1 MNNVVMI
8 MNARN
13 LSAFRDCINKLNV
26 SKVWFKGF
34 TEYELNTE
42 INKFIQETNFDN
54 YYIVSDDLVIQP
66 EHFNLLQE
74 KLKTHPIVTG
84 WGVWRQNWDWTTIHF
99 QDKLHTFNQGGHLP
113 LMKKHYNVIKT
124 YEIET
129 LPDEFETAFTG
140 WFWTGIRRDIW
151 LEYPYQTMSTTGEND
166 SVASTDAHWSKR
178 ILKDKKYKQMC
189 FKEARVLHLSYM
201 GKDYDDLNFENKQII
216 KEFI

>member
-13 LSAFRDCINKLNV
+13 LSAFRDCVDKLNI

-34 TEYELNTE
+34 TEFELNIE
-42 INKFIQETNFDN
+42 INKFIRETNFDN

-66 EHFNLLQE
+66 EHFELLQE

-84 WGVWRQNWDWTTIHF
+84 WGVWRQNWDWTTIHL
-99 QDKLHTFNQGGHLP
+99 QDKLYVANHGTKLP
-113 LMKKHYNVIKT
+113 LRKKQYNIVKT
-124 YEIET
+124 YEIDT

-140 WFWTGIRRDIW
+140 WFWTGVRRDIW
-151 LEYPYQTMSTTGEND
+151 LKYPYQTISLD
-166 SVASTDAHWSKR
+166 FPSDDRASTDLHWSKR
-178 ILKDKKYKQMC
+178 ILEDKKYKQMC
-189 FKEARVLHLSYM
+189 FKEARVLHLSYI

>member
-13 LSAFRDCINKLNV
+13 LSAFRDCINKLEV

-34 TEYELNTE
+34 REFELNEE

-54 YYIVSDDLVIQP
+54 YYIVSDDLVISKKNF
-66 EHFNLLQE
+66 ELLQE
-74 KLKTHPIVTG
+74 KLKTYPIVTG
-84 WGVWRQNWDWTTIHF
+84 WGVWRQNYDWTTIHL
-99 QDKLHTFNQGGHLP
+99 QNKIHTFNQGP
-113 LMKKHYNVIKT
+113 SIPFFKKHYNIAKT
-124 YEIET
+124 HEIES

-151 LEYPYQTMSTTGEND
+151 LEYPYQTMSVVPWQTA
-166 SVASTDAHWSKR
+166 ASTDAHWSKR
-178 ILKDKKYKQMC
+178 ILADGKYKQMC
-189 FKEARVLHLSYM
+189 IKKACVTHLSYS
-201 GKDYDDLNFENKQII
+201 GKDYEDLNFESKEII

>member
-13 LSAFRDCINKLNV
+13 LSAFKDSVDKLNV

-42 INKFIQETNFDN
+42 INKFIRETGFDN

-66 EHFNLLQE
+66 QHFELLQE
-74 KLKTHPIVTG
+74 KLKTYPIVTG
-84 WGVWRQNWDWTTIHF
+84 WGVWRQNWDWTTIHL
-99 QDKLHTFNQGGHLP
+99 QDKLHIASHGTNYP
-113 LMKKHYNVIKT
+113 LRKKHYNIVKT
-124 YEIET
+124 YEVDT

-151 LEYPYQTMSTTGEND
+151 LKYPYQTISTNPIVD
-166 SVASTDAHWSKR
+166 KRASTDLHWSKR
-178 ILKDKKYKQMC
+178 ILLDGKYKQMC

-201 GKDYDDLNFENKQII
+201 NKDYDDLNFDNKQII